1 LPVTFYVEIPN
12 FTKENAYNSAI
23 APFLMYYQLLE
34 DNKKTIIEIK
44 EEL

>member
-1 LPVTFYVEIPN
+1 LYVEIPN